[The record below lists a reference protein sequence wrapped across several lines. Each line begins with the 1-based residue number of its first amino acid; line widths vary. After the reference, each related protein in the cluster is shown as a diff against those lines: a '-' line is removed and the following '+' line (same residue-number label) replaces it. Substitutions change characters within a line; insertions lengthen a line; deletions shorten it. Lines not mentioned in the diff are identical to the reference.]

1 MKHLYVCFPQG
12 RNKAV
17 TLSYDDGRIED
28 RKFVSILNQN
38 GLKGTFHLNFG
49 YLNGKDKG
57 EEER

>member
-12 RNKAV
+12 RYKAV

-28 RKFVSILNQN
+28 RKLVSILNRN

-49 YLNGKDKG
+49 
-57 EEER
+57 